1 MLPPIAT
8 DIDLADRISSNIGG
22 AYRQAVEFSKVLPS
36 FALVRFRDVLD
47 GVCEQLAKSANL
59 HWERVLLVDKIAALT
74 DAGAVTF
81 RLRDCLHLARTLC
94 NAGAHQTLPDKPES
108 AKDKQDRHE
117 VLVQHTGKV
126 RDLLLESFEY
136 LYCSSNALA
145 IKPEYIKA
153 AIDNQLFK
161 DVLFDATVLSD
172 ADAKYNA
179 GLWCEAEADRRS
191 REFKGII
198 TSEAYKHEQTFL
210 KRLAATFYQSSWI
223 LKQNVDAQFR
233 YARFV
238 EQGTIDGEKKHE
250 AVGMIARAAELGHP
264 EACDY
269 FGSILYEDKQDYK
282 NAERFWM
289 QAVQANVTRAYF
301 CLYLLYSKGEAFEAD
316 LVKAIAYLKTGAEQ
330 GDRDCLDQLGRCYFE
345 GDGVERDEETARVLL
360 QRAVDQGSGLARAYL
375 ALKVNRGADVIAGQL
390 QIFGAALLAQ
400 TRNQQRTGSGTVE
413 PYALCSCGS
422 GKKYKFCCREKDT
435 AEKRQQNTSKR
446 GIPFVWR

>member
-1 MLPPIAT
+1 MLPPNAT
-8 DIDLADRISSNIGG
+8 DIDLAHRISSNIGA
-22 AYRQAVEFSKVLPS
+22 AYRQAVEFSEVLPS

-47 GVCEQLAKSANL
+47 GICEQLARAANL
-59 HWERVLLVDKIAALT
+59 YWERVPLVDKIAALT

-94 NAGAHQTLPDKPES
+94 NTGAHQTLPDSPES
-108 AKDKQDRHE
+108 AKEKLDRHKE
-117 VLVQHTGKV
+117 LVQHAGKV
-126 RDLLLESFEY
+126 RDLLLEAFEY
-136 LYCSSNALA
+136 LYCSSNALE
-145 IKPEYIKA
+145 IKPGYVKA
-153 AIDNQLFK
+153 TIDNQLFR
-161 DVLFDATVLSD
+161 DVLFNATVHSD

-179 GLWCEAEADRRS
+179 GLWCEAEAERRS

-198 TSEAYKHEQTFL
+198 ASDAYQHEQTFL
-210 KRLAATFYQSSWI
+210 KRLAATFYQSSSL

-238 EQGTIDGEKKHE
+238 EQGMIDAEKKHE

-269 FGSILYEDKQDYK
+269 FGGVLYEDKQDYE
-282 NAERFWM
+282 NAERFWIK
-289 QAVQANVTRAYF
+289 AAQANVTRAYF
-301 CLYLLYSKGEAFEAD
+301 CLYLLYSKGEAFKAD
-316 LVKAIAYLKTGAEQ
+316 LVKAIGYLKTGAEQ

-345 GDGVERDEETARVLL
+345 GDGVEHDEETARVLL
-360 QRAVDQGSGLARAYL
+360 QRAVDQGSGSARAYL
-375 ALKVNRGADVIAGQL
+375 ALKVNRGADLIADQL
-390 QIFGAALLAQ
+390 QILGAAMLAQ
-400 TRNQQRTGSGTVE
+400 TRNQRRTSSGAVE

-435 AEKRQQNTSKR
+435 AEKRQRNTLKR